1 MKCPNCGAEV
11 HEEDKFCGE
20 CGKPLRHEIK
30 IAPIWKWGSM
40 VASLVLVLIYWILCI
55 GITLYTHLAV
65 LIILLIFG
73 LPSTIYLMYK
83 ERTEK
88 IKYGL
93 AWISFPILTF
103 PFTLQ
108 PYPEDAFEV
117 FLSFVIPAII
127 IDVIFMLSMF
137 TKQDKRK

>member
-11 HEEDKFCGE
+11 HEEDKFCGG
-20 CGKPLRHEIK
+20 CGRPLQREIE
-30 IAPIWKWGSM
+30 IAPKWKWGSM
-40 VASLVLVLIYWILCI
+40 IASLVLVLIYWILCI
-55 GITLYTHLAV
+55 GGSFFGGIYTHPVV

-73 LPSTIYLMYK
+73 LPATIYLMYK

-108 PYPEDAFEV
+108 PFPEDAFAV
-117 FLSFVIPAII
+117 FLLLAIPAIVIDI
-127 IDVIFMLSMF
+127 IYVYK
-137 TKQDKRK
+137 TR